1 MICCLTG
8 TEYRLCTR
16 KERECTDTD
25 HKGQR
30 AQGHSRTI
38 QIRKTSVTRYDTMM
52 SHFVRGRYNA
62 IDWLEFR
69 NLLISYLR

>member
-1 MICCLTG
+1 MLSYG
-8 TEYRLCTR
+8 HRVQALY
-16 KERECTDTD
+16 KKTD

-38 QIRKTSVTRYDTMM
+38 QIRKTSVTPYDTMM

-69 NLLISYLR
+69 ISYLR